1 MTQSLL
7 TIDMITREALRVLVN
22 NLAFTRAVR
31 RDYDDSF
38 GQSGA
43 KIGDT
48 LRVRLP
54 NRYTVTKAQT
64 LSNQDTAEES
74 RSLAL
79 DTQAHTAM
87 RFSAKEMALSLD
99 DFSSRIISPA
109 MSAIA
114 STIDFD
120 GMTQYQNVYNS
131 VGTPGTTPQTARVYL
146 DAGALLSDYTT
157 PKDDMRHAVVNPD
170 AEAAT
175 VDGLKGVFQS
185 ASHIGDQYT
194 RGQMGRGLGFMFGM
208 DQNVNRHT
216 VGIATGTPLVNGA
229 TQTGASLVTDGW
241 TNSQTGI
248 LKKGDVITLAG
259 VFGVNPVTGQSTGK
273 LQQFVVTADANSAG
287 GGGASTLAISPSII
301 ATGAKKTVTASPAD
315 DAAITVLG
323 TTVTAYPQNLA
334 FHREAFVLGTADL
347 EMPQGVDFASRQ
359 VYEGISMRIVRQYD
373 IAEDRFPCRVDVLY
387 GWLTARPEFAC
398 RVWG

>member
-1 MTQSLL
+1 MSNSLL

-43 KIGDT
+43 KIGDS
-48 LRVRLP
+48 LRIRLP
-54 NRYTVTKAQT
+54 NRYAVTKATT
-64 LSNQDTAEES
+64 LSNQDTEEEH
-74 RSLAL
+74 RTLTL
-79 DTQAHTAM
+79 NTQAHTAM
-87 RFSAKEMALSLD
+87 RFTAKEMALSLD
-99 DFSSRIISPA
+99 DFSERIISPA

-120 GMTQYQNVYNS
+120 GLTQYQNVYNS
-131 VGTPGTTPQTARVYL
+131 VGTPGTTPATARVYL
-146 DAGALLSDYTT
+146 DGGALLSDYAT
-157 PKDDMRHAVVNPD
+157 PKDDMRHAIVNPD

-175 VDGLKGVFQS
+175 VDGLKGLFQQS
-185 ASHIGDQYT
+185 NAIGDQYI

-216 VGIATGTPLVNGA
+216 VGVATGTPLVNGA
-229 TQTGASLVTDGW
+229 TQTGSTLATDGW
-241 TNSQTGI
+241 TNSTTGI
-248 LKKGDVITLAG
+248 LKKGDVFTIDG

-273 LQQFVVTADANSAG
+273 LQQFVVTADVNS
-287 GGGASTLAISPSII
+287 GASTGPANVPISPPII
-301 ATGAKKTVTASPAD
+301 TTGAKKTVTASPAN
-315 DAAITVLG
+315 DAPITVLG
-323 TTVTAYPQNLA
+323 TGATAYPQNLA

-373 IAEDRFPCRVDVLY
+373 ISEDRFPCRVDVLY